1 MTGANAATAA
11 STTRPN
17 PTTVSSSA
25 PITCR
30 EAITPPFAG
39 TGSASAA
46 SPARLTGAVSIV
58 SGNPRSPSTGGSA
71 ISVGSTSTGK
81 SASSERNAAR
91 THSRVSSASFR
102 SPRVSRAPRSM
113 FRCTCGLSW
122 CKYGIR

>member
-1 MTGANAATAA
+1 MTGPNAATAA

-25 PITCR
+25 PITCS

-58 SGNPRSPSTGGSA
+58 SGNPRSPSTGGCA
-71 ISVGSTSTGK
+71 ASVGSTSTGK
-81 SASSERNAAR
+81 SASSERTASPTRSRVRSAAAR
-91 THSRVSSASFR
+91 SAR
-102 SPRVSRAPRSM
+102 LSRAPRSM
-113 FRCTCGLSW
+113 FRRTDGLSW
-122 CKYGIR
+122 FRYGIR